1 MPGALAGERTDRAVS
16 MLTGCSRAAA
26 ADAVASGQVFVDGAV
41 ERRVS
46 RRLAEGSVL
55 SVVVDPAPAPE
66 PLRADPAVVFDVVHV
81 DGDVAVIDKPA
92 GLVVHPGPGHAGAT
106 LVNGLLARF
115 PELDPTS
122 GPVVGEPERPGL
134 VHRLDRGTSGLLVV
148 ALSPEAHEGLVAQLV
163 DHDVERVY
171 SALVRGVPGHDR
183 GVVDAPIGRSRRN
196 PMRMTVTAEGRPART
211 HFVVEEGFEVPE
223 PLALLTCRLE
233 TGRTHQIRVHLDS
246 IGHPVIGDDLYGPR
260 RSAVALDR
268 PFLHARRLSFDHP
281 VTGERLSFES
291 PLPEDLRAVLDG
303 LRAPGSG
310 QPG

>member
-1 MPGALAGERTDRAVS
+1 
-16 MLTGCSRAAA
+16 
-26 ADAVASGQVFVDGAV
+26 
-41 ERRVS
+41 
-46 RRLAEGSVL
+46 
-55 SVVVDPAPAPE
+55 
-66 PLRADPAVVFDVVHV
+66 
-81 DGDVAVIDKPA
+81 
-92 GLVVHPGPGHAGAT
+92 
-106 LVNGLLARF
+106 
-115 PELDPTS
+115 
-122 GPVVGEPERPGL
+122 
-134 VHRLDRGTSGLLVV
+134 V